1 MKKLALM
8 ALALFVVGVLL
19 APITA
24 EIMSREILDGSSHE
38 LAAPFRAD
46 RFASA

>member
-19 APITA
+19 AP
-24 EIMSREILDGSSHE
+24 MSPLLLRGR
-38 LAAPFRAD
+38 PMT
-46 RFASA
+46 